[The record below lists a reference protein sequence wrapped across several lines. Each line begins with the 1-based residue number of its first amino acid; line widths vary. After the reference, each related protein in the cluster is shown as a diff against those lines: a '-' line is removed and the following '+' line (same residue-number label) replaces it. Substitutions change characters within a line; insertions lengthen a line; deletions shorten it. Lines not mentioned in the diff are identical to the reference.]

1 MRLDNKDCL
10 PAPMSAEFF
19 IMLLNPGIGALLSGA
34 FALLWLSQRG
44 KTYILYAAAGYG
56 LNAAAFFIQD
66 IVFQYLLA
74 PLPGNGERV
83 LTNLMFL
90 FSGWLLA
97 AAVLGRYGRRPDHP
111 LLAIT
116 TAATTLALAWFF
128 LVQPSVPGRIL
139 AMNAALGVVT
149 VMIVVKLFPV
159 RKTHMIDRLIFG
171 VAILSVANYVLRPLV
186 ILMMADGFGTGT
198 DFQHS
203 LYWTTVQFTQPLIAI
218 ALALTLMVAIAIDL
232 IEQLRREA
240 RTDKLS
246 GLLNRGGFE
255 MAANAA
261 LKRSQAANGLPVC
274 LIIADLDHF
283 KQINDTFGHSVGDAV
298 IGLFGRH
305 VAAMCSEDMVAGRI
319 GGEEFAVLL
328 PGHDIQAARLFAE
341 SLRACP
347 WDYWSGMLPPKVAP
361 SVSIGVCAAWPGA
374 DLHALMNQADEALYE
389 AKNGGRDQVR
399 LFGARPPPS
408 RALELIWAKS

>member
-1 MRLDNKDCL
+1 
-10 PAPMSAEFF
+10 MSAEFF
-19 IMLLNPGIGALLSGA
+19 IMLLNPGIAALLSGA

-66 IVFQYLLA
+66 IVFQYLVT
-74 PLPGNGERV
+74 PLPQSGERV

-97 AAVLGRYGRRPDHP
+97 AAVLGRYGQRPHYP
-111 LLAIT
+111 VLAIT
-116 TAATTLALAWFF
+116 SAAATLALGWFF
-128 LVQPSVPGRIL
+128 LVQPSVAGRIL

-149 VMIVVKLFPV
+149 LMIVVKLFPV
-159 RKTHMIDRLIFG
+159 RKKHMIDRLIFG

-186 ILMMADGFGTGT
+186 ILMMADGFGTES

-255 MAANAA
+255 AAANAA
-261 LKRSQAANGLPVC
+261 LKRSQAASGLPVC
-274 LIIADLDHF
+274 LIIADLDYF

-305 VAAMCSEDMVAGRI
+305 VAAMCGEDMVAGRI

-399 LFGARPPPS
+399 LFGARPAPS
-408 RALELIWAKS
+408 RTLDLIWAKS

>member
-1 MRLDNKDCL
+1 
-10 PAPMSAEFF
+10 MSAEFF

-34 FALLWLSQRG
+34 FCLLWLSQRG
-44 KTYILYAAAGYG
+44 KTYILYASAGYG
-56 LNAAAFFIQD
+56 INAAGFFIQD
-66 IVFQYLLA
+66 IVFQYLVT
-74 PLPGNGERV
+74 PLPQSGERI

-97 AAVLGRYGRRPDHP
+97 AAVLGRYGRRPHYP
-111 LLAIT
+111 ILAIT
-116 TAATTLALAWFF
+116 TVAATLALGWFF

-139 AMNAALGVVT
+139 AMNTALGVVT
-149 VMIVVKLFPV
+149 LMIAVMLYPV
-159 RKTHMIDRLIFG
+159 RKKHMIDRLIFA
-171 VAILSVANYVLRPLV
+171 VAIVSVANYVLRPLV
-186 ILMMADGFGTGT
+186 ILMVAGGFGSDTS
-198 DFQHS
+198 FQHS
-203 LYWTTVQFTQPLIAI
+203 LYWTTVQFTQPLISI

-232 IEQLRREA
+232 IEQLRQEA

-255 MAANAA
+255 AAATAA
-261 LKRSQAANGLPVC
+261 LKRCQAGNSLPAC
-274 LIIADLDHF
+274 MIIADLDHF

-305 VAAMCSEDMVAGRI
+305 VAAMCSDEMVAGRI

-328 PGHDIQAARLFAE
+328 PGHEIQAARLFAE

-361 SVSIGVCAAWPGA
+361 SVSIGVCAAGPGA
-374 DLHALMNQADEALYE
+374 DLHGLMNQADEALYD
-389 AKNGGRDQVR
+389 AKKAGRDQVR
-399 LFGARPPPS
+399 LFGTRPAVNVVRIKIPQ
-408 RALELIWAKS
+408 

>member
-1 MRLDNKDCL
+1 
-10 PAPMSAEFF
+10 MSAEIF
-19 IMLLNPGIGALLSGA
+19 IMLLNPGIGALLAGA
-34 FALLWLSQRG
+34 FLLLWLSQRG
-44 KTYILYAAAGYG
+44 KPYILLAAAGYG
-56 LNAAAFFIQD
+56 LNAAAFFFQD
-66 IVFQYLLA
+66 IIFQYLIPPLA
-74 PLPGNGERV
+74 NNGERI

-97 AAVLGRYGRRPDHP
+97 AAVLGRYGRRPNYP
-111 LLAIT
+111 ILAVST
-116 TAATTLALAWFF
+116 VAAMLALGWFI

-149 VMIVVKLFPV
+149 IMIVVKLYPV
-159 RKTHMIDRLIFG
+159 RKKHMIDRLIFA

-186 ILMMADGFGTGT
+186 ILSIAGGLTSAT
-198 DFQHS
+198 NFQHS

-232 IEQLRREA
+232 IEQLRQEA

-255 MAANAA
+255 AAATAA
-261 LKRSQAANGLPVC
+261 LKRSQAGKGLPVC

-305 VAAMCSEDMVAGRI
+305 VAAMCSEDMIAGRI

-328 PGHDIQAARLFAE
+328 PGHEIQAARLFAE

-361 SVSIGVCAAWPGA
+361 SVSIGVCAAGPGA
-374 DLHALMNQADEALYE
+374 DLHGLMNQADEALYD
-389 AKNGGRDQVR
+389 AKKAGRDQVR
-399 LFGARPPPS
+399 LFGTRPAAT
-408 RALELIWAKS
+408 RTLDLIWTNS

>member
-1 MRLDNKDCL
+1 
-10 PAPMSAEFF
+10 MSAEIF
-19 IMLLNPGIGALLSGA
+19 IMLLNPGIGALLAGA
-34 FALLWLSQRG
+34 FLLLWLSQRG
-44 KTYILYAAAGYG
+44 KPYILLAAAGYG
-56 LNAAAFFIQD
+56 LNAAAFFFQD
-66 IVFQYLLA
+66 IIFQYLIPPLA
-74 PLPGNGERV
+74 NNAERV

-97 AAVLGRYGRRPDHP
+97 AAVLGRYGRRPNYP
-111 LLAIT
+111 ILAVST
-116 TAATTLALAWFF
+116 VAAMLAVGWFL

-139 AMNAALGVVT
+139 SMNAALGVVT
-149 VMIVVKLFPV
+149 IMIVVKLYPV
-159 RKTHMIDRLIFG
+159 RKKHMIDRLIFA
-171 VAILSVANYVLRPLV
+171 VAILSVANYVVRPLV
-186 ILMMADGFGTGT
+186 ILSIAGGLGSATS
-198 DFQHS
+198 FQHS

-232 IEQLRREA
+232 IEQLRQEA

-255 MAANAA
+255 AAATAA
-261 LKRSQAANGLPVC
+261 LKRSQSGKGLPAC

-328 PGHDIQAARLFAE
+328 PGHEIQAARLFAE

-361 SVSIGVCAAWPGA
+361 SVSIGVCAAGPGA
-374 DLHALMNQADEALYE
+374 DLHGLMNQADEALYD
-389 AKNGGRDQVR
+389 AKKAGRDQVR
-399 LFGARPPPS
+399 LFGTRPAAT
-408 RALELIWAKS
+408 RTLDLIWTNS

>member
-1 MRLDNKDCL
+1 
-10 PAPMSAEFF
+10 MSAEIF
-19 IMLLNPGIGALLSGA
+19 IMLLNPGIGALLAGA
-34 FALLWLSQRG
+34 FLLLWLSQRG
-44 KTYILYAAAGYG
+44 KPYILLAAAGYG
-56 LNAAAFFIQD
+56 LNAAAFFFQD
-66 IVFQYLLA
+66 IIFQYLIPPLA
-74 PLPGNGERV
+74 NNGERI

-97 AAVLGRYGRRPDHP
+97 AAVLGRYGRRPNYP
-111 LLAIT
+111 ILAVSTVAAMLAVGWFLLA
-116 TAATTLALAWFF
+116 
-128 LVQPSVPGRIL
+128 QPSVPGRIL
-139 AMNAALGVVT
+139 SMNAALGVVT
-149 VMIVVKLFPV
+149 IMIVVKLYPV
-159 RKTHMIDRLIFG
+159 RKKHMIDRLIFA

-186 ILMMADGFGTGT
+186 VLTFAGGMTSATN
-198 DFQHS
+198 FQHS

-232 IEQLRREA
+232 IEQLRQEA

-255 MAANAA
+255 AAATAA
-261 LKRSQAANGLPVC
+261 LKRSQSGKGLPAC

-305 VAAMCSEDMVAGRI
+305 VAAMCSDDMIAGRI

-328 PGHDIQAARLFAE
+328 PGHEIQAARLFAE

-361 SVSIGVCAAWPGA
+361 SVSIGVCAAEPGA
-374 DLHALMNQADEALYE
+374 DLHSLMNQADEALYD
-389 AKNGGRDQVR
+389 AKKAGRDQVR
-399 LFGARPPPS
+399 LFGTRPAAT
-408 RALELIWAKS
+408 RTLDLIWTNS

>member
-1 MRLDNKDCL
+1 
-10 PAPMSAEFF
+10 MSAEFF

-34 FALLWLSQRG
+34 FGLLWLSQRG

-56 LNAAAFFIQD
+56 LNAAGFFFQD
-66 IVFQYLLA
+66 IIFQYLLD
-74 PLPGNGERV
+74 PLPGSAERI

-97 AAVLGRYGRRPDHP
+97 AAVLGRYGRRPHYP
-111 LLAIT
+111 ILAIT
-116 TAATTLALAWFF
+116 AAATTLALVWF
-128 LVQPSVPGRIL
+128 LLIQPSVVGRIL
-139 AMNAALGVVT
+139 SMNAALGVVT
-149 VMIVVKLFPV
+149 LMIVVKLFPV
-159 RKTHMIDRLIFG
+159 RKKHMIDRLIFA
-171 VAILSVANYVLRPLV
+171 VAILSVANYVARPLI
-186 ILMMADGFGTGT
+186 ILALAGGFGTGAN
-198 DFQHS
+198 FQHS

-232 IEQLRREA
+232 IEQLRQEA

-255 MAANAA
+255 AAATAA
-261 LKRSQAANGLPVC
+261 LRRSQTGKGLPVC

-305 VAAMCSEDMVAGRI
+305 VAAMCGEEMVAGRI

-328 PGHDIQAARLFAE
+328 PGHEIQAARLFAE

-374 DLHALMNQADEALYE
+374 DLHALMNQADEALYD

-399 LFGARPPPS
+399 LFGTRPAAT
-408 RALELIWAKS
+408 RALDLIWTKS